1 MVMTS
6 VTRASYDVTV
16 HSAAT
21 PAQVFAALADAPSWK
36 RWAGPMVLASW
47 WEREGEPPPGGVG
60 AIRRLGMRGASSREE
75 IVAYE
80 PPIHLAY
87 VWHTRLVRDYRADVR
102 LVAVLD
108 ESGGTGTRIE
118 WSGSFTPTLLGRA
131 AVMTRFF
138 QTTVGG
144 FARRLAV
151 YAERGQA

>member
-1 MVMTS
+1 MVTNS
-6 VTRASYDVTV
+6 VARASYDVTV
-16 HSAAT
+16 HSAAA

-75 IVAYE
+75 IVAYD
-80 PPIHLAY
+80 PPRHLAY
-87 VWHTRLVRDYRADVR
+87 IWHTRLVRDYRADVT
-102 LVAVLD
+102 L
-108 ESGGTGTRIE
+108 EPEGTGTRIE

-151 YAERGQA
+151 YAEKEQA